1 VNRAAV
7 ARRMALC
14 CRQLAAQG
22 LIAGRDGNLSVR
34 LGADRVLVTPS
45 GLLKSLVT
53 AADMVEVDLA
63 GKLRRRTTRKPTSEL
78 DLHLRI
84 LRSRPDVQAVVHAHP
99 PFATAFAV
107 AGQEI
112 PGNLLPELIFVV
124 GPVPLVPFG
133 MPGTPELGERIVPYI
148 EAKRHQA
155 LLLANHGAVTLGRT
169 LDEAWIRM
177 ESLEHAARII
187 ALARGLGTAP
197 RAAGAECLRIRR
209 KAPPR
214 FNGCSK
220 SAASTRRGSRASR
233 RRPTRRPS
241 TSVPA

>member
-1 VNRAAV
+1 
-7 ARRMALC
+7 MALC
-14 CRQLAAQG
+14 CRQLAAHG

-34 LGADRVLVTPS
+34 LGAERVLVTPS
-45 GLLKSLVT
+45 GFIKSLVT

-63 GKLRRRTTRKPTSEL
+63 GNPRRRSSRKPTSEL

-84 LRSRPDVQAVVHAHP
+84 LRQRPDVHAVVHAHP
-99 PFATAFAV
+99 PAATGFAV

-133 MPGTPELGERIVPYI
+133 MPGTPELGDRIVPYI
-148 EAKRHQA
+148 TAARHHA
-155 LLLANHGAVTLGRT
+155 LLLANHGAVTMGQT

-187 ALARGLGTAP
+187 AAARGIGEPKPLTALSLERLEAL
-197 RAAGAECLRIRR
+197 RAQVQREKDA
-209 KAPPR
+209 
-214 FNGCSK
+214 
-220 SAASTRRGSRASR
+220 
-233 RRPTRRPS
+233 
-241 TSVPA
+241 

>member
-1 VNRAAV
+1 MNSAAV

-14 CRQLAAQG
+14 CRQLAAHG

-45 GLLKSLVT
+45 GFIKSLVT
-53 AADMVEVDLA
+53 AADMVEVDLG
-63 GKLRRRTTRKPTSEL
+63 GKARRKSARKPTSEL

-84 LRSRPDVQAVVHAHP
+84 LRHRPDVQAVVHAHP
-99 PFATAFAV
+99 PAATGFAV

-112 PGNLLPELIFVV
+112 PDNLLPELIFVV

-133 MPGTPELGERIVPYI
+133 MPGTPELGDRIVPYL
-148 EAKRHQA
+148 EDRRHHA

-177 ESLEHAARII
+177 ESLEHSARII
-187 ALARGLGTAP
+187 TAARAVGEPKPLQWERHG
-197 RAAGAECLRIRR
+197 
-209 KAPPR
+209 
-214 FNGCSK
+214 
-220 SAASTRRGSRASR
+220 
-233 RRPTRRPS
+233 
-241 TSVPA
+241 

>member
-1 VNRAAV
+1 
-7 ARRMALC
+7 MALC
-14 CRQLAAQG
+14 CRQLAAHG

-45 GLLKSLVT
+45 GFIKSLVT

-63 GKLRRRTTRKPTSEL
+63 GKPRQQSSRKPTSEL

-84 LRSRPDVQAVVHAHP
+84 LQHRPDVQAVVHAHP
-99 PFATAFAV
+99 PAATGFAV

-133 MPGTPELGERIVPYI
+133 MPGTPELGDRIVPYL
-148 EAKRHQA
+148 EDRRHQA

-177 ESLEHAARII
+177 ESLEHSARII
-187 ALARGLGTAP
+187 TAARAVGEPKPLTAQAVE
-197 RAAGAECLRIRR
+197 RLQWERDG
-209 KAPPR
+209 
-214 FNGCSK
+214 
-220 SAASTRRGSRASR
+220 
-233 RRPTRRPS
+233 
-241 TSVPA
+241 

>member
-1 VNRAAV
+1 
-7 ARRMALC
+7 MALC
-14 CRQLAAQG
+14 CRQLAARG

-45 GLLKSLVT
+45 GLIKSLVT
-53 AADMVEVDLA
+53 AADMVEVDVA
-63 GKLRRRTTRKPTSEL
+63 GKPRRKSSRKPTSEL

-84 LRSRPDVQAVVHAHP
+84 LRYRPDVHAVVHAHP
-99 PFATAFAV
+99 PAATGFAV

-133 MPGTPELGERIVPYI
+133 MPGTPELGDRVVPYL
-148 EAKRHQA
+148 EGRHHHA
-155 LLLANHGAVTLGRT
+155 RLLANHGAVTMGKT

-187 ALARGLGTAP
+187 TAARAIGEGEPKPLA
-197 RAAGAECLRIRR
+197 AAVVERLEAQREKDG
-209 KAPPR
+209 
-214 FNGCSK
+214 
-220 SAASTRRGSRASR
+220 
-233 RRPTRRPS
+233 
-241 TSVPA
+241 

>member
-1 VNRAAV
+1 
-7 ARRMALC
+7 MALC
-14 CRQLAAQG
+14 CRQLAARG

-45 GLLKSLVT
+45 GFIKSLVT

-63 GKLRRRTTRKPTSEL
+63 GKPRRKSSRKPTSEL

-84 LRSRPDVQAVVHAHP
+84 LRHRSDVHAVVHAHP
-99 PFATAFAV
+99 PAATGFAV

-133 MPGTPELGERIVPYI
+133 MPGTPELGDRVVPYL
-148 EAKRHQA
+148 EGKHHHA
-155 LLLANHGAVTLGRT
+155 LLLANHGAVTMGKT

-187 ALARGLGTAP
+187 TAARAIGDPKPLA
-197 RAAGAECLRIRR
+197 AAVVKRLEAERE
-209 KAPPR
+209 KD
-214 FNGCSK
+214 G
-220 SAASTRRGSRASR
+220 
-233 RRPTRRPS
+233 
-241 TSVPA
+241 

>member
-1 VNRAAV
+1 VNATTV

-14 CRQLAAQG
+14 CRQLAARG

-34 LGADRVLVTPS
+34 LGGERVLVTPS

-63 GKLRRRTTRKPTSEL
+63 GNPRRRSARKPTSEL

-84 LRSRPDVQAVVHAHP
+84 LRQRPDVHAVVHAHP
-99 PFATAFAV
+99 PAATGFAV

-124 GPVPLVPFG
+124 GSVPLVPFG
-133 MPGTPELGERIVPYI
+133 MPGTPELGDRIVPYL
-148 EAKRHQA
+148 EDRRHQA

-177 ESLEHAARII
+177 ESLEHSARII
-187 ALARGLGTAP
+187 TAARAVGEPKPLTAQAVE
-197 RAAGAECLRIRR
+197 RLQWERHG
-209 KAPPR
+209 
-214 FNGCSK
+214 
-220 SAASTRRGSRASR
+220 
-233 RRPTRRPS
+233 
-241 TSVPA
+241 

>member
-1 VNRAAV
+1 VNVRAV

-34 LGADRVLVTPS
+34 LGPDRVLVTPS
-45 GLLKSLVT
+45 GFIKSLVT

-63 GKLRRRTTRKPTSEL
+63 GKPRTRGPRKPTSEL

-84 LRSRPDVQAVVHAHP
+84 LRHRPDVVAVVHAHP
-99 PFATAFAV
+99 PTATGFAV
-107 AGQEI
+107 AGEEI

-133 MPGTPELGERIVPYI
+133 MPGTSELGDRIVPYL
-148 EAKRHQA
+148 EDRRHQA
-155 LLLANHGAVTLGRT
+155 LLLANHGAVTVGKT

-177 ESLEHAARII
+177 ESLEHSARII
-187 ALARGLGTAP
+187 TAAHAVGEP
-197 RAAGAECLRIRR
+197 KPLTAQAVERLQRERDG
-209 KAPPR
+209 
-214 FNGCSK
+214 
-220 SAASTRRGSRASR
+220 
-233 RRPTRRPS
+233 
-241 TSVPA
+241 